1 MDEAYDALH
10 CSLYS
15 TDGCDLQCSP
25 EDATDFHLTESAP
38 NGAAV
43 QTAESFDECV
53 LSGAFQF
60 GADIGADDPFA
71 ACCVDFPGS
80 SYCAMMECFDEESGA
95 ITCECSVMVDLLE
108 EQSLGPLAQLA
119 GLLDDPCRLTAAEDC
134 CQEETSSAEFQLCMD
149 AIYPDETGGV
159 GFSTLWPASSSVP
172 TSSPFCLDETAA
184 LYSCHATEE
193 DPFGYGAIGCVS
205 CESTPF
211 LADFSSFYSCD
222 GKKNN
227 DFCGKFDECANEK
240 CNAGCMNEV
249 YDFLHCS
256 LDSANDCDLQCS
268 PEDAASEG
276 DTATSTTAPL
286 TDIALPTNTGPTQS
300 TLTEGNDSATTTSST
315 ILSSSATDA
324 APVTITSSTT
334 TPVAASS
341 TILSSNVTEPAPV
354 TTTASTTTSA
364 AASSA
369 TSVSEIVAVTT
380 TKSPTT
386 APTGSALG
394 LGPEPSAAFMAKDTM
409 ATFISAS
416 LVVAMQIL

>member
-1 MDEAYDALH
+1 
-10 CSLYS
+10 
-15 TDGCDLQCSP
+15 
-25 EDATDFHLTESAP
+25 
-38 NGAAV
+38 
-43 QTAESFDECV
+43 
-53 LSGAFQF
+53 
-60 GADIGADDPFA
+60 
-71 ACCVDFPGS
+71 
-80 SYCAMMECFDEESGA
+80 MMECIDEESGA

-159 GFSTLWPASSSVP
+159 GFSTLWPTPAP
-172 TSSPFCLDETAA
+172 PCPDETAA
-184 LYSCHATEE
+184 LNSCHATEE
-193 DPFGYGAIGCVS
+193 DPFGFNHISCAS
-205 CESTPF
+205 CEF
-211 LADFSSFYSCD
+211 IALWKDFNSFYSCD
-222 GKKNN
+222 GKRNN
-227 DFCGKFDECANEK
+227 GFCGEYARCANEQ
-240 CNAGCMNEV
+240 CNPGCMDEA
-249 YDFLHCS
+249 YDALHCS
-256 LDSANDCDLQCS
+256 LYSTDGCDLQCS

-386 APTGSALG
+386 APTASALG